1 MASDDGLATNGPAL
15 LYVIGIQ
22 TAKALSVSVASISR
36 WSKRL
41 YPLLAGLHERKASVF
56 AASVFGAPHILA
68 FFLVNPVE
76 LRNHVFQTTQM
87 LVSKSSACQAH
98 CTLLLDSW
106 SCLWTSH
113 GSTTELVRS
122 MAFL

>member
-1 MASDDGLATNGPAL
+1 MSSFELQQHFGSMR
-15 LYVIGIQ
+15 Q

-41 YPLLAGLHERKASVF
+41 YPLQRKPSTTPSV
-56 AASVFGAPHILA
+56 APVIRDIVRTRLNVA
-68 FFLVNPVE
+68 PCTTCIE